1 MMFREGFWGDED
13 LCLFKVFGEGVV
25 GVKMLYFV
33 NDRRLCYFNFNLVNK
48 EELKVIL
55 SYIYF
60 GIKYIELIL

>member
-33 NDRRLCYFNFNLVNK
+33 KDRRLCYFNFNLVDK
-48 EELKVIL
+48 KK
-55 SYIYF
+55 S
-60 GIKYIELIL
+60 